1 MKKTYLLL
9 LLLSAASMKG
19 FAQESKTDLLFRF
32 LGTTEDQVAM
42 TQNERI
48 EETKAL
54 YAKVKEI
61 KAAKKANLMNG
72 LAAGLAIGASAVASG
87 IEAGRQQQA
96 ANDAARAE
104 EKAQYEQRIAATR
117 AQQQSGNNA
126 TRSTSGSS
134 SSNAQ
139 SIKNRA
145 NSMAAQDARNSS
157 AGVNQYQLAS
167 MYENLIRQYPNYND
181 AQIRQLA
188 RGNQGYSQSQS
199 TSTNASAATDRII
212 QCVVVSN
219 GTLTAAKL
227 RVSASGVVNGYT
239 FGGKG
244 GVNNDYNWTPA
255 LQNFIPVQTRDVTD
269 GNVAREYS
277 KKINV
282 GNYTFY
288 FN

>member
-1 MKKTYLLL
+1 MLLGAF
-9 LLLSAASMKG
+9 SKG
-19 FAQESKTDLLFRF
+19 FAQESQTDLLFRF
-32 LGTTEDQVAM
+32 LGTSEEEVAM

-48 EETKAL
+48 EETKGL
-54 YAKVKEI
+54 YAKIKEI
-61 KAAKKANLMNG
+61 KAVKKANFMNG
-72 LAAGLAIGASAVASG
+72 LAAGLAVGASAVATG
-87 IEAGRQQQA
+87 IEASNNQKA
-96 ANDAARAE
+96 ANEAARAE
-104 EKAQYEQRIAATR
+104 QKARDEQRMAAAR
-117 AQQQSGNNA
+117 AQQQNSNNA
-126 TRSTSGSS
+126 TRSVSNSS
-134 SSNAQ
+134 SSNTYQAQ
-139 SIKNRA
+139 AAEQNIKNRA

-181 AQIRQLA
+181 AQIRQMA
-188 RGNQGYSQSQS
+188 RSSQGYSQSQN
-199 TSTNASAATDRII
+199 TSSNASMPTDRII
-212 QCVVVSN
+212 QCVVVNN

-244 GVNNDYNWTPA
+244 GVNNDYNWTPV

-269 GNVAREYS
+269 GNIAKEYS
-277 KKINV
+277 KKITV

>member
-9 LLLSAASMKG
+9 LLLSAASLNG
-19 FAQESKTDLLFRF
+19 FAQESQSDLLFRF
-32 LGTTEDQVAM
+32 VGTTEEESVQTED
-42 TQNERI
+42 ERI
-48 EETKAL
+48 EETKEL
-54 YAKVKEI
+54 YAKIKEI
-61 KAAKKANLMNG
+61 RAVKKANLMSG
-72 LAAGLAIGASAVASG
+72 LAAGMAAVASG
-87 IEAGRQQQA
+87 IEASKQQQA

-104 EKAQYEQRIAATR
+104 EKAQYEQRIAASR
-117 AQQQSGNNA
+117 AQQQSGNSA
-126 TRSTSGSS
+126 TRSTSASS
-134 SSNAQ
+134 SSNEQ

-167 MYENLIRQYPNYND
+167 IYENLIRQYPNYND

-199 TSTNASAATDRII
+199 TSTNVSTATDRII
-212 QCVVVSN
+212 QCVVVNN

-269 GNVAREYS
+269 GNIAREYG